1 MLAFVKKAVALRK
14 AHPVLH
20 MNESMKEADYLAR
33 NTIQEAASYARGKPW
48 SRVIWDVTAVAWLMN
63 DDYRFMHG
71 RLCPSP
77 IPEYDGHYAID
88 PNRHFITYVY
98 EIYRDAL
105 MEELFRRLG
114 GMK

>member
-1 MLAFVKKAVALRK
+1 
-14 AHPVLH
+14 
-20 MNESMKEADYLAR
+20 
-33 NTIQEAASYARGKPW
+33 
-48 SRVIWDVTAVAWLMN
+48 MN